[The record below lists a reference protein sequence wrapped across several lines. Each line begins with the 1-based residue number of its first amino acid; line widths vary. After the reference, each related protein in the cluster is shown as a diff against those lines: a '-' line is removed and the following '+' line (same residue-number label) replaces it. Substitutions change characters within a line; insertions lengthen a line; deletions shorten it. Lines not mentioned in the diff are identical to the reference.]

1 MPLQTSSS
9 SAEGRG
15 GKYLIFSLADE
26 EFGVKVLKIKEIMG
40 LQEITAVPNTAP
52 YVKGVINL
60 RGQVIPVVDLRMKF
74 SLPTCAYT
82 HRTCIVV
89 VTTQG
94 KAGDRLVGA
103 IADGVAEVLT
113 LSNEEIEDTP
123 DFGSGAA
130 APYLLGMAK
139 VKGTVKILLDID
151 QVLGEQE
158 TIELPAL
165 ALEVNA
171 ATQAQPRSIATPRST
186 HLCPLHW
193 KTRIGSL
200 AWSVPWMRL
209 LRSLWSLARRR
220 SAPGALDTLSAN
232 AEEAGFHAV
241 AEAANSLAQRLRS
254 AVNGTAEGDLDWLRD
269 GIAALGDLIHT
280 APVPSVEVTASPAT
294 SSATTANFAQDPELL
309 EGFVMEANEHLSAIE
324 GHLLVL
330 EKSPSEVDAIHAVF
344 RAFHTIKGIA
354 GFLELTR
361 VQAVAHEVETLLDLA
376 RNHKVAVTTT
386 LIDMVLEAADHLTGE
401 VTIVEAVLAGRKAPP
416 VRDSTQLL
424 KKLAKAVA
432 DSSMPELAEPEEPSK
447 PAAAPQITVLR
458 EGTVEKQPVITTLEK
473 SPVSQLERPGKNE
486 IDPPA
491 APLAVANEDAD
502 GDGKRRTRGD
512 ASKGTLRVDTAK
524 LDQLMDMV
532 GEMVIAQ
539 SVLANHPLI
548 SGSQDARLLGNLS
561 QLARITGEVQRRAMS
576 MRMMPIGPLFQ
587 KTARLVRDL
596 SRRAGKQVVLETS
609 GESTE
614 LDKTIAE
621 ELSDP
626 LLHMVRNALDH
637 GIEVPE
643 DRVAKGKNPVAKLRL
658 TAQHMAGQVVVE
670 IADDGR
676 GLDAAKILQKA
687 QQKGLVEEGAVLS
700 PSAIF
705 QLIFEP
711 GFSTADK
718 ITDISGRGVGMD
730 VVRKHVE
737 KLRGRI
743 EIQSVQGKGTTF
755 SLFFP
760 LTLAIINGLVV
771 AVGEHRYILPIF
783 SVREM
788 LRPTREMLFT
798 VQGRQEM
805 ILIRGELL
813 PLVRLYQR
821 FSVEPGTEDLCQG
834 VLVVAEFGDTQF
846 CLFVDDLVGQQ
857 EIVIKSLDESF
868 DNCAGLAGCAILGDG
883 RVGLILDVASVFTEK
898 TSR

>member
-1 MPLQTSSS
+1 MP
-9 SAEGRG
+9 SALENQDLKLNVER
-15 GKYLIFSLADE
+15 SLDE
-26 EFGVKVLKIKEIMG
+26 L
-40 LQEITAVPNTAP
+40 A
-52 YVKGVINL
+52 
-60 RGQVIPVVDLRMKF
+60 
-74 SLPTCAYT
+74 
-82 HRTCIVV
+82 
-89 VTTQG
+89 TQ
-94 KAGDRLVGA
+94 LMV
-103 IADGVAEVLT
+103 
-113 LSNEEIEDTP
+113 
-123 DFGSGAA
+123 SGASSIRPDA
-130 APYLLGMAK
+130 F
-139 VKGTVKILLDID
+139 D
-151 QVLGEQE
+151 VLG
-158 TIELPAL
+158 
-165 ALEVNA
+165 
-171 ATQAQPRSIATPRST
+171 
-186 HLCPLHW
+186 
-193 KTRIGSL
+193 
-200 AWSVPWMRL
+200 
-209 LRSLWSLARRR
+209 
-220 SAPGALDTLSAN
+220 AN
-232 AEEAGFHAV
+232 AEEAGFQAV
-241 AEAANSLAQRLRS
+241 AQAANELAQRLRKES
-254 AVNGTAEGDLDWLRD
+254 KGKKVDLDWLRD
-269 GIAALGDLIHT
+269 SIASLGDLIQA
-280 APVPSVEVTASPAT
+280 APVTKSEPVEVAEAPST

-330 EKSPSEVDAIHAVF
+330 EKSPLELDAIHAVF

-376 RNHKVAVTTT
+376 RNQKIAVTTT

-401 VTIVEAVLAGRKAPP
+401 VAIVEAVLAGRKTPP
-416 VRDSTQLL
+416 VRDNTQLL
-424 KKLAKAVA
+424 KMLAKAVA
-432 DSSMPELAEPEEPSK
+432 ESSLPALDEEAPATPS
-447 PAAAPQITVLR
+447 PVRLLP
-458 EGTVEKQPVITTLEK
+458 EGTVEKQPVVTTLEK
-473 SPVSQLERPGKNE
+473 APAAQIERPGKNE
-486 IDPPA
+486 IDPPV
-491 APLAVANEDAD
+491 APLAVANDDPETDT
-502 GDGKRRTRGD
+502 KRRTRGD

-539 SVLANHPLI
+539 SVLANHPHI

-637 GIEVPE
+637 GIEVPD
-643 DRVAKGKNPVAKLRL
+643 DRVAKGKNPTAKLRL

-670 IADDGR
+670 ISDDGR

-700 PSAIF
+700 PAAIF

-743 EIQSVQGKGTTF
+743 EIQSVQGQGTTF

-821 FSVEPGTEDLCQG
+821 FSVTPGTEDLCQG

-898 TSR
+898 TSK

>member
-1 MPLQTSSS
+1 MPSALENQDLKLSVERSLDELATQLMVSGPSSIRPE
-9 SAEGRG
+9 A
-15 GKYLIFSLADE
+15 F
-26 EFGVKVLKIKEIMG
+26 
-40 LQEITAVPNTAP
+40 
-52 YVKGVINL
+52 
-60 RGQVIPVVDLRMKF
+60 
-74 SLPTCAYT
+74 
-82 HRTCIVV
+82 
-89 VTTQG
+89 
-94 KAGDRLVGA
+94 
-103 IADGVAEVLT
+103 EVLR
-113 LSNEEIEDTP
+113 
-123 DFGSGAA
+123 A
-130 APYLLGMAK
+130 
-139 VKGTVKILLDID
+139 
-151 QVLGEQE
+151 
-158 TIELPAL
+158 
-165 ALEVNA
+165 
-171 ATQAQPRSIATPRST
+171 
-186 HLCPLHW
+186 H
-193 KTRIGSL
+193 
-200 AWSVPWMRL
+200 
-209 LRSLWSLARRR
+209 
-220 SAPGALDTLSAN
+220 
-232 AEEAGFHAV
+232 AEEGGFQAV
-241 AEAANSLAQRLRS
+241 ADAANTLAQRLRKE
-254 AVNGTAEGDLDWLRD
+254 AKGKKVDLDWLSD
-269 GIAALGDLIHT
+269 SIAALGDLMQA
-280 APVPSVEVTASPAT
+280 APMTKSQPAEAAEAPSTN
-294 SSATTANFAQDPELL
+294 SATTANFAQDPELL

-330 EKSPSEVDAIHAVF
+330 EKTPSELDAIHAVF

-376 RNHKVAVTTT
+376 RNQKVAVTTT

-401 VTIVEAVLAGRKAPP
+401 VAIVEAVLAGRKTPP
-416 VRDSTQLL
+416 VRDNTQLL

-432 DSSMPELAEPEEPSK
+432 DSSLPNQDETSQAQSASASQVRLLP
-447 PAAAPQITVLR
+447 
-458 EGTVEKQPVITTLEK
+458 EGTVEKQPVVTTLEK
-473 SPVSQLERPGKNE
+473 TPVAQIERPGKNE
-486 IDPPA
+486 IDPPE
-491 APLAVANEDAD
+491 APLAVANEEAESDA
-502 GDGKRRTRGD
+502 KRRNRGE

-539 SVLANHPLI
+539 SVLANHPHI

-643 DRVAKGKNPVAKLRL
+643 DRIAKGKNPTAKLRL

-670 IADDGR
+670 ISDDGR

-700 PSAIF
+700 PAAVF

-743 EIQSVQGKGTTF
+743 EIQSVQGQGTTF

-821 FSVEPGTEDLCQG
+821 FSVQPGTEDLCQG
-834 VLVVAEFGDTQF
+834 VLVVAEFGETQF

>member
-1 MPLQTSSS
+1 MPSALVNQDLKLSVERSLDELATQLMVSGPSSIRPD
-9 SAEGRG
+9 A
-15 GKYLIFSLADE
+15 F
-26 EFGVKVLKIKEIMG
+26 
-40 LQEITAVPNTAP
+40 
-52 YVKGVINL
+52 
-60 RGQVIPVVDLRMKF
+60 
-74 SLPTCAYT
+74 
-82 HRTCIVV
+82 
-89 VTTQG
+89 
-94 KAGDRLVGA
+94 
-103 IADGVAEVLT
+103 EVLRAHA
-113 LSNEEIEDTP
+113 EEGG
-123 DFGSGAA
+123 F
-130 APYLLGMAK
+130 
-139 VKGTVKILLDID
+139 
-151 QVLGEQE
+151 
-158 TIELPAL
+158 
-165 ALEVNA
+165 
-171 ATQAQPRSIATPRST
+171 QAVAD
-186 HLCPLHW
+186 
-193 KTRIGSL
+193 
-200 AWSVPWMRL
+200 A
-209 LRSLWSLARRR
+209 
-220 SAPGALDTLSAN
+220 AN
-232 AEEAGFHAV
+232 A
-241 AEAANSLAQRLRS
+241 LAQRLRKDTKGKK
-254 AVNGTAEGDLDWLRD
+254 VDLDWLRD
-269 GIAALGDLIHT
+269 SIAALGDLIQA
-280 APVPSVEVTASPAT
+280 APVTKSEPVEAVEAPST

-330 EKSPSEVDAIHAVF
+330 EKTPSELDAIHAVF

-376 RNHKVAVTTT
+376 RNQKVAVTTT

-401 VTIVEAVLAGRKAPP
+401 VAIVEAVLAGRKTPP
-416 VRDSTQLL
+416 VRDNTQLL
-424 KKLAKAVA
+424 KKLAKAVV
-432 DSSMPELAEPEEPSK
+432 DSSLPNQDEAEAQAT
-447 PAAAPQITVLR
+447 PAGTSQVRLLP
-458 EGTVEKQPVITTLEK
+458 EGTVEKQPVVTTLEK
-473 SPVSQLERPGKNE
+473 TPAAQIERPGKNE
-486 IDPPA
+486 IDPPE
-491 APLAVANEDAD
+491 APLAVTNEEAETE
-502 GDGKRRTRGD
+502 GKRRNRGD

-539 SVLANHPLI
+539 SVLANHPHI
-548 SGSQDARLLGNLS
+548 SSSQDARLLGNLS

-643 DRVAKGKNPVAKLRL
+643 DRVAKGKNPTAKLRL

-670 IADDGR
+670 ISDDGR

-700 PSAIF
+700 PAAIF

-743 EIQSVQGKGTTF
+743 EIQSVQGQGTTF

-821 FSVEPGTEDLCQG
+821 FSVQPGTEDLCQG
-834 VLVVAEFGDTQF
+834 VLVVAEFGETQF

>member
-1 MPLQTSSS
+1 MPSALENQDLKLSVERSLDELATQLMVSGPSS
-9 SAEGRG
+9 
-15 GKYLIFSLADE
+15 
-26 EFGVKVLKIKEIMG
+26 
-40 LQEITAVPNTAP
+40 
-52 YVKGVINL
+52 L
-60 RGQVIPVVDLRMKF
+60 RPDAF
-74 SLPTCAYT
+74 
-82 HRTCIVV
+82 
-89 VTTQG
+89 
-94 KAGDRLVGA
+94 
-103 IADGVAEVLT
+103 EVLRAHA
-113 LSNEEIEDTP
+113 EEGG
-123 DFGSGAA
+123 F
-130 APYLLGMAK
+130 
-139 VKGTVKILLDID
+139 
-151 QVLGEQE
+151 
-158 TIELPAL
+158 
-165 ALEVNA
+165 
-171 ATQAQPRSIATPRST
+171 QAVAD
-186 HLCPLHW
+186 
-193 KTRIGSL
+193 
-200 AWSVPWMRL
+200 A
-209 LRSLWSLARRR
+209 
-220 SAPGALDTLSAN
+220 AN
-232 AEEAGFHAV
+232 A
-241 AEAANSLAQRLRS
+241 LAQRLRKETKGKK
-254 AVNGTAEGDLDWLRD
+254 VDLDWLRD
-269 GIAALGDLIHT
+269 SIAALGDLIQA
-280 APVPSVEVTASPAT
+280 APVTKSEPVEAPEAPST

-330 EKSPSEVDAIHAVF
+330 EKKPSELDAIHAVF

-354 GFLELTR
+354 GFLELAR

-376 RNHKVAVTTT
+376 RNQKVAVTTT

-401 VTIVEAVLAGRKAPP
+401 VAIVEAVLAGRKAPP
-416 VRDSTQLL
+416 VRDNTQLL
-424 KKLAKAVA
+424 RKLAKAVV
-432 DSSMPELAEPEEPSK
+432 DSSLPVQGDAEAQAT
-447 PAAAPQITVLR
+447 PAATSQVRLLS
-458 EGTVEKQPVITTLEK
+458 EGTVEKHPVVTTLEK
-473 SPVSQLERPGKNE
+473 TPAAQIERPGKNE
-486 IDPPA
+486 IDPPE
-491 APLAVANEDAD
+491 APLAVANEEPETDA
-502 GDGKRRTRGD
+502 KRRNRGD

-539 SVLANHPLI
+539 SVLANHPHI

-643 DRVAKGKNPVAKLRL
+643 DRIEKGKNPTAKLRL

-670 IADDGR
+670 ISDDGR

-700 PSAIF
+700 PAAIF

-743 EIQSVQGKGTTF
+743 EIQSVQGQGTTF

-821 FSVEPGTEDLCQG
+821 FSVQPGTEDLCQG
-834 VLVVAEFGDTQF
+834 VLVVAEFGETQF

>member
-1 MPLQTSSS
+1 MPTALENQDLKLSVERSLDELATQLMVSGPSSIRPD
-9 SAEGRG
+9 A
-15 GKYLIFSLADE
+15 F
-26 EFGVKVLKIKEIMG
+26 
-40 LQEITAVPNTAP
+40 
-52 YVKGVINL
+52 
-60 RGQVIPVVDLRMKF
+60 
-74 SLPTCAYT
+74 
-82 HRTCIVV
+82 
-89 VTTQG
+89 
-94 KAGDRLVGA
+94 
-103 IADGVAEVLT
+103 EVL
-113 LSNEEIEDTP
+113 
-123 DFGSGAA
+123 
-130 APYLLGMAK
+130 Y
-139 VKGTVKILLDID
+139 
-151 QVLGEQE
+151 
-158 TIELPAL
+158 
-165 ALEVNA
+165 
-171 ATQAQPRSIATPRST
+171 
-186 HLCPLHW
+186 
-193 KTRIGSL
+193 
-200 AWSVPWMRL
+200 
-209 LRSLWSLARRR
+209 
-220 SAPGALDTLSAN
+220 AN
-232 AEEAGFHAV
+232 AEEGGFRAV
-241 AEAANSLAQRLRS
+241 AEAADAVAQRLRS
-254 AVNGTAEGDLDWLRD
+254 EAKGTTEVDLDWLRD
-269 GIAALGDLIHT
+269 SIAALGDLMQASPIFSVQ
-280 APVPSVEVTASPAT
+280 PVEEIPTPAT

-376 RNHKVAVTTT
+376 RNHKIAVTET

-401 VTIVEAVLAGRKAPP
+401 VAIVEAILAGRKAPP
-416 VRDSTQLL
+416 VRDNTQLL
-424 KKLAKAVA
+424 RKLAKAVA
-432 DSSMPELAEPEEPSK
+432 ESSLQEQAESEEHITP
-447 PAAAPQITVLR
+447 APQIMRLG
-458 EGTVEKQPVITTLEK
+458 EGTVEKQPVITALEK
-473 SPVSQLERPGKNE
+473 SSASQIERPGKNE

-491 APLAVANEDAD
+491 APLAVANEEAE
-502 GDGKRRTRGD
+502 DGKRRNRGD

-539 SVLANHPLI
+539 SVLANHPHI

-643 DRVAKGKNPVAKLRL
+643 DRVAQGKNPVAKLRL

-676 GLDAAKILQKA
+676 GLNAAKILQKA

-700 PSAIF
+700 PAAIF

-821 FSVEPGTEDLCQG
+821 FSVQPGTEDLCQG

>member
-1 MPLQTSSS
+1 MPS
-9 SAEGRG
+9 
-15 GKYLIFSLADE
+15 
-26 EFGVKVLKIKEIMG
+26 
-40 LQEITAVPNTAP
+40 
-52 YVKGVINL
+52 
-60 RGQVIPVVDLRMKF
+60 
-74 SLPTCAYT
+74 
-82 HRTCIVV
+82 
-89 VTTQG
+89 
-94 KAGDRLVGA
+94 
-103 IADGVAEVLT
+103 
-113 LSNEEIEDTP
+113 
-123 DFGSGAA
+123 
-130 APYLLGMAK
+130 
-139 VKGTVKILLDID
+139 
-151 QVLGEQE
+151 
-158 TIELPAL
+158 
-165 ALEVNA
+165 ALENQDLKLNVERSLDEL
-171 ATQAQPRSIATPRST
+171 ATQLMVSGPSSIRPDAFE
-186 HLCPLHW
+186 
-193 KTRIGSL
+193 
-200 AWSVPWMRL
+200 A
-209 LRSLWSLARRR
+209 LRAH
-220 SAPGALDTLSAN
+220 
-232 AEEAGFHAV
+232 AEEGGFQAV
-241 AEAANSLAQRLRS
+241 AEAANALAQRLRKES
-254 AVNGTAEGDLDWLRD
+254 KGKKVDLDWLRD
-269 GIAALGDLIHT
+269 SIAALGDLMQ
-280 APVPSVEVTASPAT
+280 AVPVPKSEPVEAVEAPSTN
-294 SSATTANFAQDPELL
+294 SATTANFAQDPELL

-330 EKSPSEVDAIHAVF
+330 EKSPSELDAIHAVF

-376 RNHKVAVTTT
+376 RNQKVAVTTT

-401 VTIVEAVLAGRKAPP
+401 VAIVEAVLAGRKTPP
-416 VRDSTQLL
+416 VRDNTQLL
-424 KKLAKAVA
+424 KTLAKAVA
-432 DSSMPELAEPEEPSK
+432 DSSLPNHEEAEAQAP
-447 PAAAPQITVLR
+447 PAAPASQITLLR
-458 EGTVEKQPVITTLEK
+458 EGTVEKQPVVKSLEK
-473 SPVSQLERPGKNE
+473 APAAQIERPGKNE
-486 IDPPA
+486 IDPPE
-491 APLAVANEDAD
+491 APLAVANEDAETD
-502 GDGKRRTRGD
+502 AKRRNRGD

-539 SVLANHPLI
+539 SVLANHPHI

-643 DRVAKGKNPVAKLRL
+643 DRVAKGKNPTAKLRL

-670 IADDGR
+670 ISDDGR

-700 PSAIF
+700 PAAIF

-743 EIQSVQGKGTTF
+743 EIQSVQGQGTTF

-821 FSVEPGTEDLCQG
+821 FSVQPGTEDLCQG
-834 VLVVAEFGDTQF
+834 VLVVAEFGETQF

-898 TSR
+898 TSK

>member
-1 MPLQTSSS
+1 MPSALENQDLKLSVERSLDELATQLMVSGPSS
-9 SAEGRG
+9 
-15 GKYLIFSLADE
+15 
-26 EFGVKVLKIKEIMG
+26 
-40 LQEITAVPNTAP
+40 
-52 YVKGVINL
+52 L
-60 RGQVIPVVDLRMKF
+60 RPDAF
-74 SLPTCAYT
+74 
-82 HRTCIVV
+82 
-89 VTTQG
+89 
-94 KAGDRLVGA
+94 
-103 IADGVAEVLT
+103 EVLRAHA
-113 LSNEEIEDTP
+113 EEGG
-123 DFGSGAA
+123 F
-130 APYLLGMAK
+130 
-139 VKGTVKILLDID
+139 
-151 QVLGEQE
+151 
-158 TIELPAL
+158 
-165 ALEVNA
+165 
-171 ATQAQPRSIATPRST
+171 QAVAD
-186 HLCPLHW
+186 
-193 KTRIGSL
+193 
-200 AWSVPWMRL
+200 A
-209 LRSLWSLARRR
+209 
-220 SAPGALDTLSAN
+220 AN
-232 AEEAGFHAV
+232 A
-241 AEAANSLAQRLRS
+241 LAQRLRKETKGKK
-254 AVNGTAEGDLDWLRD
+254 VDLDWLRD
-269 GIAALGDLIHT
+269 SIAALGDLIHA
-280 APVPSVEVTASPAT
+280 APVTKSEPVEAAEAPST

-330 EKSPSEVDAIHAVF
+330 EKKPSELDAIHAVF

-354 GFLELTR
+354 GFLELAR

-376 RNHKVAVTTT
+376 RNQKVAVTTT

-401 VTIVEAVLAGRKAPP
+401 VAIVEAVLAGRKAPP
-416 VRDSTQLL
+416 VRDNTQLL
-424 KKLAKAVA
+424 RKLAKAVV
-432 DSSMPELAEPEEPSK
+432 DSSLPVQGDAEAQAT
-447 PAAAPQITVLR
+447 PAATSQVRLLP
-458 EGTVEKQPVITTLEK
+458 EGTVEKHPVVTTLEK
-473 SPVSQLERPGKNE
+473 TPAAQIERPGKNE
-486 IDPPA
+486 IDPPE
-491 APLAVANEDAD
+491 APLAVANEEPETEA
-502 GDGKRRTRGD
+502 KRRNRGD

-539 SVLANHPLI
+539 SVLANHPHI
-548 SGSQDARLLGNLS
+548 SASQDARLLGNLS

-643 DRVAKGKNPVAKLRL
+643 DRIEKGKNPTAKLRL

-670 IADDGR
+670 ISDDGR

-700 PSAIF
+700 PAAIF

-743 EIQSVQGKGTTF
+743 EIQSVQGQGTTF

-821 FSVEPGTEDLCQG
+821 FSVQPGTEDLCQG
-834 VLVVAEFGDTQF
+834 VLVVAEFGETQF

>member
-1 MPLQTSSS
+1 MPTALENQDLKLSVERSLDELATQLMVSGPSSIRPD
-9 SAEGRG
+9 A
-15 GKYLIFSLADE
+15 F
-26 EFGVKVLKIKEIMG
+26 
-40 LQEITAVPNTAP
+40 
-52 YVKGVINL
+52 
-60 RGQVIPVVDLRMKF
+60 
-74 SLPTCAYT
+74 
-82 HRTCIVV
+82 
-89 VTTQG
+89 
-94 KAGDRLVGA
+94 
-103 IADGVAEVLT
+103 EVL
-113 LSNEEIEDTP
+113 
-123 DFGSGAA
+123 
-130 APYLLGMAK
+130 
-139 VKGTVKILLDID
+139 
-151 QVLGEQE
+151 
-158 TIELPAL
+158 
-165 ALEVNA
+165 
-171 ATQAQPRSIATPRST
+171 
-186 HLCPLHW
+186 C
-193 KTRIGSL
+193 
-200 AWSVPWMRL
+200 
-209 LRSLWSLARRR
+209 
-220 SAPGALDTLSAN
+220 AN
-232 AEEAGFHAV
+232 AEEGGFRAV
-241 AEAANSLAQRLRS
+241 ADAANAAAQRLRS
-254 AVNGTAEGDLDWLRD
+254 EAKGSKAGDLNWLRD
-269 GIAALGDLIHT
+269 SIAALGDLMQ
-280 APVPSVEVTASPAT
+280 ASPVPSSQPVEETATPST

-330 EKSPSEVDAIHAVF
+330 EKSPSELDAIHAVF

-376 RNHKVAVTTT
+376 RNQKVAVTEA

-401 VTIVEAVLAGRKAPP
+401 VAIVEAVLAGRKAPP
-416 VRDSTQLL
+416 IRDNTQLL
-424 KKLAKAVA
+424 RKLAKAVA
-432 DSSMPELAEPEEPSK
+432 DSSLPEHAEPEEQAK
-447 PAAAPQITVLR
+447 PEAAAQIRLLG

-473 SPVSQLERPGKNE
+473 TSVSQIERPGKNE
-486 IDPPA
+486 IDPPP
-491 APLAVANEDAD
+491 APLAVANEDAEA
-502 GDGKRRTRGD
+502 DGKRRNRGE

-548 SGSQDARLLGNLS
+548 SSSQDARLLGNLS

-637 GIEVPE
+637 GIEIPE

-700 PSAIF
+700 PAAIF

-771 AVGEHRYILPIF
+771 SVGEHRYILPIF

-821 FSVEPGTEDLCQG
+821 FSVKPGTEDLCQG

>member
-1 MPLQTSSS
+1 MPT
-9 SAEGRG
+9 
-15 GKYLIFSLADE
+15 
-26 EFGVKVLKIKEIMG
+26 
-40 LQEITAVPNTAP
+40 
-52 YVKGVINL
+52 
-60 RGQVIPVVDLRMKF
+60 
-74 SLPTCAYT
+74 
-82 HRTCIVV
+82 
-89 VTTQG
+89 
-94 KAGDRLVGA
+94 
-103 IADGVAEVLT
+103 
-113 LSNEEIEDTP
+113 
-123 DFGSGAA
+123 
-130 APYLLGMAK
+130 
-139 VKGTVKILLDID
+139 
-151 QVLGEQE
+151 
-158 TIELPAL
+158 
-165 ALEVNA
+165 ALENQDLKLSVESSLDEL
-171 ATQAQPRSIATPRST
+171 ATQFMVSGPSSIRPDAFEVM
-186 HLCPLHW
+186 
-193 KTRIGSL
+193 
-200 AWSVPWMRL
+200 A
-209 LRSLWSLARRR
+209 
-220 SAPGALDTLSAN
+220 AN
-232 AEEAGFHAV
+232 AEEGGFRAV
-241 AEAANSLAQRLRS
+241 AEAANALAQRLRS
-254 AVNGTAEGDLDWLRD
+254 EAKENKEVDLEWLRE
-269 GIAALGDLIHT
+269 GIAALGDLMQ
-280 APVPSVEVTASPAT
+280 ASPVPSAQPAKEIATPST

-309 EGFVMEANEHLSAIE
+309 EGFVMEANEHLSSIE

-376 RNHKVAVTTT
+376 RNHKVAVTET

-401 VTIVEAVLAGRKAPP
+401 VAIVEAVLAGRKAPAI
-416 VRDSTQLL
+416 RDNSQLL

-432 DSSMPELAEPEEPSK
+432 DSSLPEEEPQEQAK
-447 PAAAPQITVLR
+447 PAAAPQITLLR

-473 SPVSQLERPGKNE
+473 SSASQIERPGKNE

-491 APLAVANEDAD
+491 APLTVANEDAD
-502 GDGKRRTRGD
+502 ADGKRRTRGD

-539 SVLANHPLI
+539 SVLANHPHI

-637 GIEVPE
+637 GIEIPE
-643 DRVAKGKNPVAKLRL
+643 DRVPKGKNPVAKLRL

-700 PSAIF
+700 PAAIF

-743 EIQSVQGKGTTF
+743 EIQSVQGEGTTF

-821 FSVEPGTEDLCQG
+821 FSVQPGTEDLCQG

-868 DNCAGLAGCAILGDG
+868 DNCELA
-883 RVGLILDVASVFTEK
+883 
-898 TSR
+898 

>member
-1 MPLQTSSS
+1 MPSALENQDLKLSVERSLDELATQLMVSGPSS
-9 SAEGRG
+9 
-15 GKYLIFSLADE
+15 
-26 EFGVKVLKIKEIMG
+26 
-40 LQEITAVPNTAP
+40 
-52 YVKGVINL
+52 L
-60 RGQVIPVVDLRMKF
+60 RPDAF
-74 SLPTCAYT
+74 
-82 HRTCIVV
+82 
-89 VTTQG
+89 
-94 KAGDRLVGA
+94 
-103 IADGVAEVLT
+103 EVLR
-113 LSNEEIEDTP
+113 
-123 DFGSGAA
+123 A
-130 APYLLGMAK
+130 
-139 VKGTVKILLDID
+139 
-151 QVLGEQE
+151 
-158 TIELPAL
+158 
-165 ALEVNA
+165 
-171 ATQAQPRSIATPRST
+171 
-186 HLCPLHW
+186 H
-193 KTRIGSL
+193 
-200 AWSVPWMRL
+200 
-209 LRSLWSLARRR
+209 
-220 SAPGALDTLSAN
+220 
-232 AEEAGFHAV
+232 AEEGGFQAV
-241 AEAANSLAQRLRS
+241 ADAANGLAQRLRKETKGKK
-254 AVNGTAEGDLDWLRD
+254 VDLDWLRD
-269 GIAALGDLIHT
+269 SIAALGDLIHA
-280 APVPSVEVTASPAT
+280 APVTKSEPVEAAEAPST

-330 EKSPSEVDAIHAVF
+330 EKKPSELDAIHAVF

-354 GFLELTR
+354 GFLELAR

-376 RNHKVAVTTT
+376 RNQKVAVTTT

-401 VTIVEAVLAGRKAPP
+401 VAIVEAVLAGRKAPP
-416 VRDSTQLL
+416 VRDNTQLL
-424 KKLAKAVA
+424 RKLAKAVV
-432 DSSMPELAEPEEPSK
+432 DSSLPVQGDAEAQAT
-447 PAAAPQITVLR
+447 PAATSQVRLLP
-458 EGTVEKQPVITTLEK
+458 EGTVEKHPVVTTLEK
-473 SPVSQLERPGKNE
+473 TPAAQIERPGKNE
-486 IDPPA
+486 IDPPE
-491 APLAVANEDAD
+491 APLAVANEEPETEA
-502 GDGKRRTRGD
+502 KRRNRGD

-539 SVLANHPLI
+539 SVLANHPHI
-548 SGSQDARLLGNLS
+548 SASQDARLLGNLS

-643 DRVAKGKNPVAKLRL
+643 DRIEKGKNPTAKLRL

-670 IADDGR
+670 ISDDGR

-700 PSAIF
+700 PAAIF

-743 EIQSVQGKGTTF
+743 EIQSVQGQGTTF

-821 FSVEPGTEDLCQG
+821 FSVQPGTEDLCQG
-834 VLVVAEFGDTQF
+834 VLVVAEFGETQF

>member
-1 MPLQTSSS
+1 MPTAVEMQHFKLCVEQTLDELATQLMVSGSSS
-9 SAEGRG
+9 
-15 GKYLIFSLADE
+15 
-26 EFGVKVLKIKEIMG
+26 IKPEA
-40 LQEITAVPNTAP
+40 LET
-52 YVKGVINL
+52 L
-60 RGQVIPVVDLRMKF
+60 RGQAEEGGF
-74 SLPTCAYT
+74 
-82 HRTCIVV
+82 
-89 VTTQG
+89 
-94 KAGDRLVGA
+94 KAL
-103 IADGVAEVLT
+103 AET
-113 LSNEEIEDTP
+113 
-123 DFGSGAA
+123 AA
-130 APYLLGMAK
+130 A
-139 VKGTVKILLDID
+139 
-151 QVLGEQE
+151 
-158 TIELPAL
+158 
-165 ALEVNA
+165 
-171 ATQAQPRSIATPRST
+171 
-186 HLCPLHW
+186 
-193 KTRIGSL
+193 
-200 AWSVPWMRL
+200 
-209 LRSLWSLARRR
+209 
-220 SAPGALDTLSAN
+220 
-232 AEEAGFHAV
+232 
-241 AEAANSLAQRLRS
+241 LAQRLRS
-254 AVNGTAEGDLDWLRD
+254 LDQGKESGDREWLRE
-269 GIAALGDLIHT
+269 GIAGLGELIQGSSMVD
-280 APVPSVEVTASPAT
+280 APVESPVAAAPAAT
-294 SSATTANFAQDPELL
+294 GSATTANFAQDPELL

-330 EKSPSEVDAIHAVF
+330 EQSPSEVDAIHAVF

-376 RNHKVAVTTT
+376 RNHKVSVTTT

-401 VTIVEAVLAGRKAPP
+401 VAIVEAILAGRKAPP
-416 VRDSTQLL
+416 VRDNSQLL

-432 DSSMPELAEPEEPSK
+432 DSSLEDGGNAKVQSRPASDGQITLHRETPLEGSALEKQSGVTILEK
-447 PAAAPQITVLR
+447 PQVAQITV
-458 EGTVEKQPVITTLEK
+458 GPKDK
-473 SPVSQLERPGKNE
+473 GDSNE
-486 IDPPA
+486 TA
-491 APLAVANEDAD
+491 LAVNEEPES
-502 GDGKRRTRGD
+502 DGKRRTRGE

-539 SVLANHPLI
+539 SVLANHPLL

-637 GIEVPE
+637 GIEVPD
-643 DRVAKGKNPVAKLRL
+643 DRVAKGKNPTAKLRL

-670 IADDGR
+670 ISDDGR

-687 QQKGLVEEGAVLS
+687 QQNGLVEDGAALS
-700 PSAIF
+700 QAAIF

-788 LRPTREMLFT
+788 LRPTRDMLFT

-821 FSVEPGTEDLCQG
+821 FGVQPGTEDLCQG

-868 DNCAGLAGCAILGDG
+868 DGCSGLAGCAILGDG

-898 TSR
+898 PSR

>member
-1 MPLQTSSS
+1 MPSALVNQDLKLSVERSLDELATQLMVSGPSSIRPD
-9 SAEGRG
+9 A
-15 GKYLIFSLADE
+15 F
-26 EFGVKVLKIKEIMG
+26 
-40 LQEITAVPNTAP
+40 
-52 YVKGVINL
+52 
-60 RGQVIPVVDLRMKF
+60 
-74 SLPTCAYT
+74 
-82 HRTCIVV
+82 
-89 VTTQG
+89 
-94 KAGDRLVGA
+94 
-103 IADGVAEVLT
+103 EVLRAHA
-113 LSNEEIEDTP
+113 EEGG
-123 DFGSGAA
+123 F
-130 APYLLGMAK
+130 
-139 VKGTVKILLDID
+139 
-151 QVLGEQE
+151 
-158 TIELPAL
+158 
-165 ALEVNA
+165 
-171 ATQAQPRSIATPRST
+171 QAVAD
-186 HLCPLHW
+186 
-193 KTRIGSL
+193 
-200 AWSVPWMRL
+200 A
-209 LRSLWSLARRR
+209 
-220 SAPGALDTLSAN
+220 AN
-232 AEEAGFHAV
+232 A
-241 AEAANSLAQRLRS
+241 LAQRLRKETK
-254 AVNGTAEGDLDWLRD
+254 GKKIDLDWLRD
-269 GIAALGDLIHT
+269 SIAALGDLIQA
-280 APVPSVEVTASPAT
+280 APVTKSEPVEAAEAPST

-330 EKSPSEVDAIHAVF
+330 EKTPSELDAIHAVF

-376 RNHKVAVTTT
+376 RNQKVAVTTT

-401 VTIVEAVLAGRKAPP
+401 VAIVEAVLAGRKSPP
-416 VRDSTQLL
+416 VRDNTQLL
-424 KKLAKAVA
+424 KMLAKAVV
-432 DSSMPELAEPEEPSK
+432 DSSLPNQDEAEAQST
-447 PAAAPQITVLR
+447 PAATSQVRLLP
-458 EGTVEKQPVITTLEK
+458 EGTVEKQTVVTTLEK
-473 SPVSQLERPGKNE
+473 TPASQIERPGKNE
-486 IDPPA
+486 IDPPE
-491 APLAVANEDAD
+491 APLAVTNEEAETE
-502 GDGKRRTRGD
+502 GKRRNRGD

-539 SVLANHPLI
+539 SVLANHPHI
-548 SGSQDARLLGNLS
+548 SSSQDARLLGNLS

-643 DRVAKGKNPVAKLRL
+643 DRVAKGKNPTAKLRL

-670 IADDGR
+670 ISDDGR

-700 PSAIF
+700 PAAIF

-743 EIQSVQGKGTTF
+743 EIQSVQGQGTTF

-821 FSVEPGTEDLCQG
+821 FSVQPGTEDLCQG
-834 VLVVAEFGDTQF
+834 VLVVAEFGETQF